1 MKSYLDYYNLRE
13 ETDPV
18 PVKKEP
24 DTVSLDINGTEYK
37 LELVNTPEKIHKGM
51 SGRKIIPRKTGML
64 FDLPVEM
71 IQSFCMRDCE
81 CDMDLI
87 YVNSKNKV
95 VGLHRMKQEPRQ
107 TSKETKI
114 QYNNRLKN
122 YESDE
127 PAKYAIE
134 IPSGDITRLAIK
146 NGQIIKI
153 PK

>member
-24 DTVSLDINGTEYK
+24 DTVSIDLNGTEYK
-37 LELVNTPEKIHKGM
+37 LEIAKTPEKIYKGM
-51 SGRKIIPRKTGML
+51 SDRKHIPRKTGML
-64 FDLPVEM
+64 FDMPTEM

-87 YVNSKNKV
+87 YANSKGKV
-95 VGLHRMKQEPRQ
+95 VGLHKMKREPKK
-107 TSKETKI
+107 TSRETDI
-114 QYNNRLKN
+114 QYNNRLKK

-127 PAKYAIE
+127 PAKYVIE
-134 IPSGDITRLAIK
+134 IPAGDITRLDLK
-146 NGQIIKI
+146 KGQIIKI